1 MKNYQIV
8 GIERKSATYL
18 MKVQKKG
25 LNLIYNLI
33 KNNLVITNIKGGII
47 RKSRMGDDYPIVWT
61 LRAADRSA
69 KCN

>member
-33 KNNLVITNIKGGII
+33 KNNLAIINIKDGVI
-47 RKSRMGDDYPIVWT
+47 RESSMGDDHPIVWT
-61 LRAADRSA
+61 VWAADRSA
-69 KCN
+69 K